1 MRKWNKIWKTPSE
14 RFLKKHQ
21 PTVEKILQLEEEY
34 SSLSEEKLRGKT
46 DWFKQRIQE
55 GETLDDLLV
64 EAFATVREASN
75 RVLKMKPYPVQVMGG
90 IILHKGE
97 IAEMKTGEGK
107 TLVATMPTYLNALA
121 GNGVHVVTVNDY
133 LTKRDWELNKP
144 LYDYLNVT
152 SGYVVNGLT
161 PSTKKDAYAKD
172 ITYVVNQQLGFDYLN
187 DNMILSPQDRLQRSL
202 SYAIIDEVDSILLD
216 EARTPLV
223 ISRAE
228 EAVSPLYQMMNVLVS
243 HLKEEEYI
251 HNSKDSAVYLTEEGV
266 ETIERRLG
274 LDNLASPEH
283 AEVYYIIRQ
292 ALTANYH
299 YQKDKDYLVNEG
311 RLELIDGN
319 TGRVTPGRRFQGG
332 LHQALEAK
340 EGVEIQKETITLA
353 SITYQYF
360 FRMYDK
366 IAGMTGTAL
375 TESEEFGEVYNLSV
389 IEVPTNKEVKRIDQP
404 DIVYSTREKKMKGII
419 NDVKTSYEK
428 GQPVLIG
435 VSTIEQSEEIHELLR
450 KAKIHHHVL
459 NAKNHAREA
468 EIISRAGLFGAV
480 TVATNMAGRGTDIK
494 LGEGVLEVGGL
505 KVIGTERNMNRRVD
519 NQLRGRAGRQGDPGD
534 SQFHVSLEDE
544 LMSVYATDSMVA
556 VIEALGATSGDEA
569 GVVQNSILSGF
580 LERSQVMLEGRHYDT
595 RKQTVEYDSITNDQ
609 RTILYKER
617 KQLLDGEVL
626 AEKIIE
632 SIADQCVEQYLN
644 ELDWNLKDIEDR
656 EKLAQKVEEKFLPE
670 FTLVPDDFTRQPEEC
685 KKFMNEIITSHIH
698 EQLEFLEQRPDK
710 QLELKNIALSIVD
723 KRWRNHLDEASAIR
737 KGIHFYSYGG
747 NNPIEE
753 YFFQTTTAFENMNRA
768 IQTDFIS
775 AMCKMPIKEVEIE
788 HQHKVA

>member
-1 MRKWNKIWKTPSE
+1 MKKWKKIWKTPSE
-14 RFLKKHQ
+14 RFLNKHQ
-21 PTVEKILQLEEEY
+21 PTVEKVLMLEKEY
-34 SSLSEEKLRGKT
+34 ASLSDEELRAKT
-46 DWFKQRIQE
+46 GMFKQRIKL
-55 GETLDDLLV
+55 GETIDDLLV
-64 EAFATVREASN
+64 EAFATVREAST
-75 RVLKMKPYPVQVMGG
+75 RVLGMKPYPVQVMGG

-121 GNGVHVVTVNDY
+121 AKGVHVVTVNDY

-144 LYDYLNVT
+144 LYDFLNVS
-152 SGYVVNGLT
+152 SGYVVNGLA
-161 PSTKKDAYAKD
+161 PATKKEAYAKD

-228 EAVSPLYQMMNVLVS
+228 EAVTPLYQMMQVLIS
-243 HLKEEEYI
+243 HLKEEDYQ
-251 HNSKDSAVYLTEEGV
+251 HNPKDAAVYLTEKG
-266 ETIERRLG
+266 IEKIELRLG
-274 LDNLASPEH
+274 LGNLTDPKH

-292 ALTANYH
+292 TLTANYH
-299 YQKDKDYLVNEG
+299 FQKDKDYLVQNG
-311 RLELIDGN
+311 KVELIDGN

-366 IAGMTGTAL
+366 ISGMTGTAL
-375 TESEEFGEVYNLSV
+375 TEEEEFMEVYNLSV
-389 IEVPTNKEVKRIDQP
+389 VEVPTNKDIQRFDQP
-404 DIVYSTREKKMKGII
+404 DIVYSTRAKKMQGIVK
-419 NDVKTSYEK
+419 DVKKATDK
-428 GQPVLIG
+428 KQPVLIG
-435 VSTIEQSEEIHELLR
+435 VSTIEQSEEMHELL
-450 KAKIHHHVL
+450 KEAKIHHHVL

-468 EIISRAGLFGAV
+468 EIISRAGHYGAV

-519 NQLRGRAGRQGDPGD
+519 NQLRGRAGRQGDPGE
-534 SQFHVSLEDE
+534 SQFHISLEDE
-544 LMSVYATDSMVA
+544 LLSVYATESMIA

-580 LERSQVMLEGRHYDT
+580 LERAQVMLEGNHYDT

-609 RTILYKER
+609 RTLLYDER
-617 KQLLDGEVL
+617 KQLLDGKVKPEAIV
-626 AEKIIE
+626 E
-632 SIADQCVEQYLN
+632 SIAEERIDNYLN
-644 ELDWNLKDIEDR
+644 GLEWDLKTVEGR
-656 EKLAQKVEEKFLPE
+656 EYIAQTLEKYFLPD
-670 FTLVPDDFTRQPEEC
+670 FTLVPEEFIRQPEEC
-685 KKFMNEIITSHIH
+685 RRFIKEKTMNHLR
-698 EQLEFLEQRPDK
+698 EQLRLIEKRADK
-710 QLELKNIALSIVD
+710 QQELKRVALGVID
-723 KRWRNHLDEASAIR
+723 KHWRNHLDEASAIR

-747 NNPIEE
+747 KNPIEE
-753 YFFQTTTAFENMNRA
+753 YFFQTTNAFEIMNRA
-768 IQTDFIS
+768 IQTDFV
-775 AMCKMPIKEVEIE
+775 AAVCKLRVKEIKIESHTEV
-788 HQHKVA
+788 A